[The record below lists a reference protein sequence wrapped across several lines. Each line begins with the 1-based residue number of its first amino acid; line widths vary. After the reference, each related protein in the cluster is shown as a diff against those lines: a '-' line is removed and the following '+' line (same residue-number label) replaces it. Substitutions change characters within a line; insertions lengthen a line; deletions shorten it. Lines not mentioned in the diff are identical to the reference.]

1 VSERRTDRSRGRRA
15 RRGSAGE
22 EPGGDSAGDGARVD
36 SGASVADAVAAHTPR
51 DELAETTAHGEV
63 YLRRLR
69 QAQLSLSVTA
79 LIAFGALFGVL
90 PIALY
95 LLHGLRHVRL
105 FGVPISDWLLIVP
118 LYPVIVGIGFLYA
131 RRADALDESFRE
143 LVRRR

>member
-1 VSERRTDRSRGRRA
+1 MSAEVPDVSTERSHERA
-15 RRGSAGE
+15 RRTTPRAGSK
-22 EPGGDSAGDGARVD
+22 GARRERE
-36 SGASVADAVAAHTPR
+36 GEHTPR

-69 QAQLSLSVTA
+69 QAQLTLSITA

-90 PIALY
+90 PIALF
-95 LLHGLRHVRL
+95 LLHGLSHVRL
-105 FGVPISDWLLIVP
+105 LGVPVSDWLLTVP
-118 LYPVIVGIGFLYA
+118 LYPVFVGIGFLYA

>member
-1 VSERRTDRSRGRRA
+1 MSERGASPRGRA
-15 RRGSAGE
+15 PAAS
-22 EPGGDSAGDGARVD
+22 SVT
-36 SGASVADAVAAHTPR
+36 SGAAPAQAASEHTPR

-90 PIALY
+90 PIALL
-95 LLHGLRHVRL
+95 LLHGLSHVTL
-105 FGVPISDWLLIVP
+105 LGVPVSDWLLIVP
-118 LYPVIVGIGFLYA
+118 LYPVFLGIGFLYA